1 MLTQDRRLQVERQIG
16 YMFRDRDLL
25 ITALTHKSFVNEHP
39 DLGASDNERLEF
51 LGDAVLD
58 LIVSR
63 FLLERFPGSS
73 EGELS
78 KLRATV
84 VCEGALARLARRLG
98 LGDCLR
104 LGRGEELT
112 GGRAKPSILAN
123 AYEAVLAA
131 VFLDGGLEAATRV
144 LSGELAETLDALQR
158 GEGVVDHK
166 TRLQELAQ
174 AELRVVPRYRLVSS
188 TGPDHDKTFEV
199 DLILADEVVARGTG
213 KTKKEAEQ
221 RAAEVALRHLQERRG
236 ASSGRN
242 GDVG

>member
-1 MLTQDRRLQVERQIG
+1 MLTQERRQQVEGHLG
-16 YMFRDRDLL
+16 YVFRDPELL
-25 ITALTHKSFVNEHP
+25 TTALTHKSFVNEHP
-39 DLGASDNERLEF
+39 EVGTSDNERLEF

-63 FLLERFPGSS
+63 FLVDRFPRHS

-84 VCEGALARLARRLG
+84 VCEVGLAGLARRLG
-98 LGDCLR
+98 LGDCLW

-112 GGRAKPSILAN
+112 AGRAKPSILAD

-131 VFLDGGLEAATRV
+131 VYLDGGLDAATRV
-144 LSGELAETLDALQR
+144 LCGQLAEVLDALER
-158 GEGVVDHK
+158 GEGAVDHK
-166 TRLQELAQ
+166 TRLQEFAQ
-174 AELRVVPRYRLVSS
+174 AELRAVPRYRLVSS

-199 DLILADEVVARGTG
+199 DLTIADEVMARGAG

-221 RAAEVALRHLQERRG
+221 RAAEAALRVLQERRG
-236 ASSGRN
+236 NSAG
-242 GDVG
+242 